1 MGYNRACT
9 SASTRNNAV
18 IRAIETDFPFEQ
30 LSEVAEVESWRK
42 EVHRPIYHMHK
53 WWARRLGSVFRAV
66 ILGAS
71 QPQGTDIMRLLYE
84 PVDLNGL
91 VVFDPFMGSGTT
103 VGEAHKLG
111 CAAIG
116 RDINP
121 VAYRLVKT
129 ALSKISRQRL
139 LQLYAQLQDIVEAEL
154 RQLYTST
161 NRNGDPCDVLY
172 YFWVK
177 VLPCPACQQ
186 DVDLFST
193 YIFAR
198 HAYQVRFPQVQVVCP
213 GCSEIFPSTQGA
225 RMVECPYCRLR
236 FDSQAGPV
244 RGAQATC
251 RHCGTSFAMAE
262 RALSQGHPPEHR
274 LYAKLVLTRSGVKD
288 YLPTTANDRTAYQ
301 AACVELTRKN
311 PPLPHVEILPGFN
324 TQQVLNYG
332 YRYWD
337 EMFNRRQLLALS
349 TLASAIQQL
358 PACAERD
365 VLMVLFSGVLEFNN
379 MFASYK
385 GEGTGAVRHMFAH
398 HILKP
403 ERTPIEA
410 NLWGTSKSSGSFST
424 LFESRILRAVQYKE
438 TPFETIVN
446 HQNGKKVGRK
456 LFGLSPTIAADIV
469 NSFPKDGLPKDSVYL
484 SCGSSTITDLPNA
497 GVDLV
502 VTDPPFFDNV
512 HYSELADFFY
522 VWQQMYFDE
531 PCSTGSTTT
540 RHEEEVQ
547 DGDAVNFASKLGSV
561 LRECHRVLKE
571 DGLLVFSYHHSRQE
585 GWSAVAD
592 AILGSGFTFV
602 QAQPVK
608 SEMAGAM
615 PKSQAKSPIDL
626 DVLLVCRKAESDF
639 RDRVDSNQALVSAM
653 RNATWRI
660 QRFNRLGRIL
670 SNNDT
675 RVVFLSQLL
684 VELSPGRNREEVL
697 TSFSTL
703 LLRSAAIIDAMHN
716 DQTQAAVPLYQPVI
730 QQLVLFEEKKDYDV
744 NPDDS
749 DC

>member
-1 MGYNRACT
+1 M
-9 SASTRNNAV
+9 V
-18 IRAIETDFPFEQ
+18 RAIETDFPFEY
-30 LSEVAEVESWRK
+30 LSEVAEIESWRK

-71 QPQGTDIMRLLYE
+71 QPDGADIMRLMYQ

-103 VGEAHKLG
+103 VGEAYKLG
-111 CAAIG
+111 CTAIG

-121 VAYRLVKT
+121 VAYRLAKT
-129 ALSKISRQRL
+129 ALSRISRQRL
-139 LQLYAQLQDIVEAEL
+139 LQLFGQLQDEIAPVL
-154 RQLYTST
+154 RQLYISVD
-161 NRNGDPCDVLY
+161 RSGAPCDVLY

-177 VLPCPACQQ
+177 VLPCPICQQ
-186 DVDLFST
+186 DVDLFSS

-198 HAYQVRFPQVQVVCP
+198 HAYQTRFPQVQVVCP
-213 GCSEIFPSTQGA
+213 NCGEIFASTEDVGA
-225 RMVECPYCRLR
+225 TVCPDCRFK
-236 FDSQAGPV
+236 FDPHNGPV
-244 RGAQATC
+244 RAAQAIC
-251 RHCGTSFAMAE
+251 RHCGTPFSMAQQ
-262 RALSQGHPPEHR
+262 ALAQGRPPGHR
-274 LYAKLVLTRSGVKD
+274 LYAKLLLTHSGAKD
-288 YLPTTANDRTAYQ
+288 YLRTTSEDQ
-301 AACVELTRKN
+301 AAYRASCEELIRKN
-311 PPLPHVEILPGFN
+311 PPLPHVDILPGFN

-337 EMFNRRQLLALS
+337 EMFNQRQLLALT
-349 TLASAIQQL
+349 TLANGIRQL

-403 ERTPIEA
+403 ERMPIEA

-424 LFESRILRAVQYKE
+424 LFESRILRALQYKE
-438 TPFETIVN
+438 TPFEITVN
-446 HQNGKKVGRK
+446 QQNGKKAGRK
-456 LFGLSPTIAADIV
+456 VFGLSPAISAHIADH
-469 NSFPKDGLPKDSVYL
+469 FPQTGQPRETVYL
-484 SCGSSTITDLPNA
+484 SCGSSISIDLPDG

-522 VWQQMYFDE
+522 VWQKMYFDE
-531 PCSTGSTTT
+531 PCSAADSTT
-540 RHEEEVQ
+540 RHIEEVQ
-547 DGDAVNFASKLGSV
+547 DGDVASFASKLGRVFTECYRV
-561 LRECHRVLKE
+561 LRD

-585 GWSAVAD
+585 GWYAVAD
-592 AILGSGFTFV
+592 AVLGSGFTFV

-626 DVLLVCRKAESDF
+626 DVLLVCRKAAFDV
-639 RDRVDSNQALVSAM
+639 RAHVDSNQAFGSAKYAA
-653 RNATWRI
+653 NQKI
-660 QRFNRLGRIL
+660 QRFNSLGRFL
-670 SNNDT
+670 SHNDI
-675 RVVFLSQLL
+675 RIVFLSQLL
-684 VELSPGRNREEVL
+684 VELSPGRERGEVL

-703 LLRSAAIIDAMHN
+703 LLRSAEAIDTLYEN
-716 DQTQAAVPLYQPVI
+716 QTQGTLSLYQSSA
-730 QQLVLFEEKKDYDV
+730 QQLALFEEKETYDTE
-744 NPDDS
+744 NDDS
-749 DC
+749 NR

>member
-1 MGYNRACT
+1 M
-9 SASTRNNAV
+9 V
-18 IRAIETDFPFEQ
+18 RAIEADFPFEY
-30 LSEVAEVESWRK
+30 LSEVAEIESWRK

-71 QPQGTDIMRLLYE
+71 QPSGADIMRLMYE
-84 PVDLNGL
+84 PVDLDGL

-103 VGEAHKLG
+103 IGEAHKLG
-111 CAAIG
+111 CTAIG

-129 ALSKISRQRL
+129 ALSRISRRRL
-139 LQLYAQLQDIVEAEL
+139 IQLFGQLQEMVAPEL
-154 RQLYTST
+154 RRLYTSVDRT
-161 NRNGDPCDVLY
+161 GASCDVLY

-177 VLPCPACQQ
+177 VLPCPACHNS
-186 DVDLFST
+186 VDLFSS

-198 HAYQVRFPQVQVVCP
+198 HAYQARFPQVQVVCP
-213 GCSEIFPSTQGA
+213 NCDGIFAQTQSSGA
-225 RMVECPYCRLR
+225 ATCPDCQFE
-236 FDSQAGPV
+236 FDPQTGPA
-244 RGAQATC
+244 RGAQVIC
-251 RHCGTSFAMAE
+251 GHCGASFSMAKQ
-262 RALSQGHPPEHR
+262 ALAQGRPPEHR
-274 LYAKLVLTRSGVKD
+274 LYAKLVLTHNGMKD
-288 YLPTTANDRTAYQ
+288 YLRASLDDRIAYQ
-301 AACVELTRKN
+301 AAGVELVRRN

-337 EMFNRRQLLALS
+337 DMFNQRQLLALS
-349 TLASAIQQL
+349 TLADGIRQL
-358 PACAERD
+358 PACVERD
-365 VLMVLFSGVLEFNN
+365 TLMVLFSGVLEFNN

-424 LFESRILRAVQYKE
+424 LFESRILRAVRYKE
-438 TPFETIVN
+438 APFETMVSR
-446 HQNGKKVGRK
+446 QNGQKAGHKV
-456 LFGLSPTIAADIV
+456 FNLSPSIAASIV
-469 NSFPKDGLPKDSVYL
+469 DSFPPGGLTKEAVYL
-484 SCGSSTITDLPNA
+484 SCGSSTSTDLPA
-497 GVDLV
+497 GSVDMV

-522 VWQQMYFDE
+522 VWQRMYFGE
-531 PCSTGSTTT
+531 PWASNDSTT
-540 RHEEEVQ
+540 RHAEEVQ
-547 DGDAVNFASKLGSV
+547 DGVVANFASKLSRV
-561 LRECHRVLKE
+561 LHECHRVLKD

-592 AILGSGFTFV
+592 AVLSSGFTFV

-626 DVLLVCRKAESDF
+626 DVLLVCRKAE
-639 RDRVDSNQALVSAM
+639 RDGRARCDSNQAFSNAKC
-653 RNATWRI
+653 NATGKI
-660 QRFNRLGRIL
+660 QRFNGLGRLL
-670 SNNDT
+670 SLNDI

-684 VELSPGRNREEVL
+684 VELSPGRNRDAML
-697 TSFSTL
+697 TSFNTL
-703 LLRSAAIIDAMHN
+703 LLRSGEIITTMYG
-716 DQTQAAVPLYQPVI
+716 DQAQARVSLYQPAA
-730 QQLVLFEEKKDYDV
+730 QQLVLFEEKVIYDA
-744 NPDDS
+744 NANDS
-749 DC
+749 DR